1 MTRNRM
7 VWPATLTAVVL
18 VLSGCDGHQSKSP
31 KAAAAAGS
39 MSGTFAETLPSG
51 GAPTDGADTGR
62 VPDAGAGMTA
72 AGPGD
77 ASDPAA
83 AAGPGDAAKVPAMPP
98 AAAASSAAAA
108 APGPEGGTAP
118 YDSDSQGDQNVRVGL
133 RAGSVDDNAHFA
145 DYFAYR
151 NTFATLGQDVH
162 EFDVTRRHVFT
173 VTNQSGYPLLGAHI
187 VISTS
192 GNSNSG
198 GTVADLLTDSS
209 GRALWFP
216 QNSAANANSSF
227 KAVVSKGDAT
237 AHVSIDPTSSVY
249 QVTLDAP
256 ATTAPVPLDIEFV
269 VDATGSMGDEIA
281 QLKASL
287 SDIAARIDAL
297 PAKPDVRFALTIY
310 RDRVD
315 SFLTQTWNFTP
326 DLAGF
331 EREIAGVTA
340 DGGGDDPEDVQQ
352 GLYDALHKPA
362 WRAGGAAKLM
372 VLIGD
377 ARPHL
382 DYANDPDYV
391 TTAVDAARM
400 GVKIE
405 SLAASGLDDTGEY
418 IWRQLAEITQ
428 GQFLFLTYGP
438 SGGPGD
444 TTTHHVDGY
453 TPMNLEDLV
462 VRLVS
467 QELSP
472 LGNRQPPTQQ

>member
-7 VWPATLTAVVL
+7 VWPATLTVVVL
-18 VLSGCDGHQSKSP
+18 LLSGCGGHQSKSP

-39 MSGTFAETLPSG
+39 MSGSFAETLPSG
-51 GAPTDGADTGR
+51 GAATDGADTAGA
-62 VPDAGAGMTA
+62 PDTGAGMTA

-83 AAGPGDAAKVPAMPP
+83 AAGPGDAAKVPA
-98 AAAASSAAAA
+98 AAASSAAA
-108 APGPEGGTAP
+108 APGPEGGAAP

-145 DYFAYR
+145 DYLAYR

-187 VISTS
+187 VISNS

-216 QNSAANANSSF
+216 QNSSANANSSF
-227 KAVVSKGDAT
+227 KAVVSQGGAT
-237 AHVSIDPTSSVY
+237 ARVSIDPTSSVY

>member
-7 VWPATLTAVVL
+7 VWPATLTVVVL
-18 VLSGCDGHQSKSP
+18 VLSGCGGHQSKSHH
-31 KAAAAAGS
+31 AAAAAGS
-39 MSGTFAETLPSG
+39 MSGSFAETLPSG
-51 GAPTDGADTGR
+51 RAATDGAGT
-62 VPDAGAGMTA
+62 AGAPDGGA
-72 AGPGD
+72 GD
-77 ASDPAA
+77 AM
-83 AAGPGDAAKVPAMPP
+83 KVPAMPP

-108 APGPEGGTAP
+108 PGPDGGAAP
-118 YDSDSQGDQNVRVGL
+118 YGSDSRGDQNVRVGL
-133 RAGSVDDNAHFA
+133 RAGSVDDNAQFA
-145 DYFAYR
+145 DYVAYR

-173 VTNQSGYPLLGAHI
+173 VTNQSGYPMLGAHI
-187 VISTS
+187 VVSNF

-209 GRALWFP
+209 GRALGSRRTP
-216 QNSAANANSSF
+216 PEREPPSF
-227 KAVVSKGDAT
+227 KAVVSKGNAT
-237 AHVSIDPTSSVY
+237 AHVSVDPTSSVY

-287 SDIAARIDAL
+287 SNIATRIDAL

-315 SFLTQTWNFTP
+315 SFLTRTWNFTP

-331 EREIAGVTA
+331 EQEIAGVTA

-362 WRAGGAAKLM
+362 WRAAGAAKLM

-472 LGNRQPPTQQ
+472 LGTRQPPTQQ

>member
-1 MTRNRM
+1 MIRNRM
-7 VWPATLTAVVL
+7 AWPATLTVVVL
-18 VLSGCDGHQSKSP
+18 VLSGCGGHQRKGP
-31 KAAAAAGS
+31 EAAAATGA
-39 MSGTFAETLPSG
+39 MSGSFAETLPSG
-51 GAPTDGADTGR
+51 SASTGGADSYGL
-62 VPDAGAGMTA
+62 DA
-72 AGPGD
+72 AGGTT
-77 ASDPAA
+77 S
-83 AAGPGDAAKVPAMPP
+83 AAGSAGSGGAAGSGDAAKVPAMPS
-98 AAAASSAAAA
+98 AAASSAAAGP
-108 APGPEGGTAP
+108 APAGGGSP
-118 YDSDSQGDQNVRVGL
+118 PFDSGSQGDQNVTVGL
-133 RAGSVDDNAHFA
+133 RAGSVDDNARFA
-145 DYFAYR
+145 DYLAYR
-151 NTFATLGQDVH
+151 NSFATLGQDVH

-173 VTNQSGYPLLGAHI
+173 VTNQSGYPLLGARI
-187 VISTS
+187 VISNS

-198 GTVADLLTDSS
+198 DTVADLLTDSS

-216 QNSAANANSSF
+216 QNFSANANSSF
-227 KAVVSKGDAT
+227 KAVVSKGGAT

-249 QVTLDAP
+249 QITLDAP
-256 ATTAPVPLDIEFV
+256 ATAAPVPLDIEFV

-287 SDIAARIDAL
+287 SDIATRIDAL

-315 SFLTQTWNFTP
+315 SFLTRTWNFTS

-331 EREIAGVTA
+331 EKEIAGVTA

-362 WRAGGAAKLM
+362 WRTGAAAKLM

-382 DYANDPDYV
+382 DYANDPDYI

-438 SGGPGD
+438 TGGPGD

-472 LGNRQPPTQQ
+472 LGARKPPAQQ

>member
-1 MTRNRM
+1 VREQRQRGRLG
-7 VWPATLTAVVL
+7 VLT
-18 VLSGCDGHQSKSP
+18 
-31 KAAAAAGS
+31 
-39 MSGTFAETLPSG
+39 
-51 GAPTDGADTGR
+51 
-62 VPDAGAGMTA
+62 
-72 AGPGD
+72 
-77 ASDPAA
+77 
-83 AAGPGDAAKVPAMPP
+83 
-98 AAAASSAAAA
+98 
-108 APGPEGGTAP
+108 
-118 YDSDSQGDQNVRVGL
+118 
-133 RAGSVDDNAHFA
+133 FA
-145 DYFAYR
+145 DYLAYR

-216 QNSAANANSSF
+216 QNSSANANSSF
-227 KAVVSKGDAT
+227 KAAVSNGGAT

-315 SFLTQTWNFTP
+315 SFLTRTWNFTP

-362 WRAGGAAKLM
+362 WRADGAAKLM
-372 VLIGD
+372 LLIGD
-377 ARPHL
+377 ARPRHPTPQK
-382 DYANDPDYV
+382 ANG
-391 TTAVDAARM
+391 DA
-400 GVKIE
+400 
-405 SLAASGLDDTGEY
+405 SAAEAPAPP
-418 IWRQLAEITQ
+418 Q
-428 GQFLFLTYGP
+428 P
-438 SGGPGD
+438 
-444 TTTHHVDGY
+444 
-453 TPMNLEDLV
+453 
-462 VRLVS
+462 
-467 QELSP
+467 
-472 LGNRQPPTQQ
+472 RQPLPRGLGQLSRTPNHLSAAGRRALRTPRRPARRGDR